1 MQKIW
6 IVGVVVVA
14 AVVIGAAIVL
24 TGGEPARERQQA
36 SVEPKPTVVA
46 QAGIDNPKLQ
56 PSDRILGR
64 EDAPVTIIE
73 YSSLTCPHCASFHR
87 EGFKHL
93 KEAYINTGKVRLVYR
108 DFPLDRIALHAAA
121 LAECLPVERYFGFL
135 EVLFAAQADFR
146 HDAADPVGALTRL
159 GRLAGLSETK
169 AVECMSSEERENAI
183 IAERLAG
190 DAEFDIE
197 STPTF
202 IINGRKYP
210 GVLTVGELDA
220 ILKPLVR

>member
-6 IVGVVVVA
+6 IVGVVVVV
-14 AVVIGAAIVL
+14 AVVIGGAIAL
-24 TGGEPARERQQA
+24 TGGEPAREQQRA
-36 SVEPKPTVVA
+36 SADPKPMVVA
-46 QAGIDNPKLQ
+46 QAEIDNPDLQ

-87 EGFKHL
+87 EGFQHL
-93 KEAYINTGKVRLVYR
+93 KQAYIDTGKVRFVYR
-108 DFPLDRIALHAAA
+108 DFPLDAIALQTAA
-121 LAECLPVERYFGFL
+121 LAECLPGERYFGFL
-135 EVLFAAQADFR
+135 EVLFAAQADYR
-146 HDAADPVGALTRL
+146 HDAPDPVGALTRL
-159 GRLAGLSETK
+159 GRLAGLSEAK
-169 AVECMSSEERENAI
+169 ALECMGSEEGANAVL
-183 IAERLAG
+183 AERLAG
-190 DAEFDIE
+190 DKEFGIE

-210 GVLTVGELDA
+210 GALTAGELDA

>member
-14 AVVIGAAIVL
+14 AVAIGAAIAL
-24 TGGEPARERQQA
+24 TGGEPAREQQQA
-36 SVEPKPTVVA
+36 FAGPRPTVVA
-46 QAGIDNPKLQ
+46 RTEIDNPELQ

-64 EDAPVTIIE
+64 EDAPVTIVE
-73 YSSLTCPHCASFHR
+73 YSSLTCPHCAHFHR

-93 KEAYINTGKVRLVYR
+93 KEAYIDTGKVRLVYR

-121 LAECLPVERYFGFL
+121 LAECLPEERYFGFL

-146 HDAADPVGALTRL
+146 HGAADPTGALTRL

-169 AVECMSSEERENAI
+169 AVECMSSEERTNAVV
-183 IAERLAG
+183 AERLAG
-190 DAEFDIE
+190 DKEFGIE

-202 IINGRKYP
+202 IIDGRKYP
-210 GVLTVGELDA
+210 GALTAGELDA